1 MADWNPKDFWNE
13 LRQAIDDWMVGD
25 RDSDGEGE
33 QADDPTLLFH
43 LCFTAPLVIG
53 VIAMLRHA

>member
-1 MADWNPKDFWNE
+1 
-13 LRQAIDDWMVGD
+13 MVGD
-25 RDSDGEGE
+25 RDRDGEGE

>member
-1 MADWNPKDFWNE
+1 MAEWNPKQLWDE
-13 LRQAIDDWMVGD
+13 LRRAIDDWMVGD
-25 RDSDGEGE
+25 QDPEGE

-53 VIAMLRHA
+53 VIAMLRRA

>member
-25 RDSDGEGE
+25 RDGEGE
-33 QADDPTLLFH
+33 QADDPALLFH
-43 LCFTAPLVIG
+43 LAFTAPLL
-53 VIAMLRHA
+53 IAAIALARHG

>member
-1 MADWNPKDFWNE
+1 
-13 LRQAIDDWMVGD
+13 VGD
-25 RDSDGEGE
+25 PEREGEGE

-53 VIAMLRHA
+53 ILALVRHA